1 MRAGVLHTPRV
12 VVVTGLLGP
21 IMGLALA
28 GTPHRGFF
36 ENPRAQDP
44 GCVSR
49 RKKKVKSCLLIP
61 VSRARA
67 QGGGTA
73 VRPGQRAEEGGVLS
87 GKYK

>member
-1 MRAGVLHTPRV
+1 MVS
-12 VVVTGLLGP
+12 GLPGP
-21 IMGLALA
+21 LTGLALA

-36 ENPRAQDP
+36 ENPHAQDP
-44 GCVSR
+44 GCVSW
-49 RKKKVKSCLLIP
+49 RKQKVKSCFLIP

-73 VRPGQRAEEGGVLS
+73 IRPGQRAEEGDVLS